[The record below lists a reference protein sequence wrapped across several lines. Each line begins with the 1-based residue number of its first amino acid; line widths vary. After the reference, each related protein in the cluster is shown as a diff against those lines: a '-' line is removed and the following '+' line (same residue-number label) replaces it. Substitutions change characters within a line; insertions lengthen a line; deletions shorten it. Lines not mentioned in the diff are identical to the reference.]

1 MGLIKDV
8 IETFREKKE
17 DKKNLIPLYKK
28 YGENKESIISS
39 YNKIYELS
47 EKIPL
52 PLKYKTQ
59 KFKKIRGE
67 IKDRELYHLRENF
80 KRDGF
85 YKLLSENFK
94 IEFDKKYVDYLRRMI
109 EDEERELEKIEWF
122 FGKKFMNE
130 VKNLI

>member
-1 MGLIKDV
+1 MSLIKDV

-39 YNKIYELS
+39 YKKICELS
-47 EKIPL
+47 KKIPI
-52 PLKYKTQ
+52 PI
-59 KFKKIRGE
+59 KFKNLKGE
-67 IKDRELYHLRENF
+67 IKDRKLLIIKERF
-80 KRDGF
+80 VDDGL

-94 IEFDKKYVDYLRRMI
+94 IEFDKKYVGYIRRMI
-109 EDEERELEKIEWF
+109 EDEGRELESIENW

-130 VKNLI
+130 VKNII